1 MKVFFCVPQLTMADS
16 KNANI
21 FISYCREI
29 FDEYLTCVEY
39 VSSEIKINQ
48 IRVTNIDK
56 DSILVFFNAEDG
68 NYTTEMIALITKFYD
83 CQCRIWPIAMQ
94 SNSECRMPP
103 QPVSHM
109 QSFDVSC
116 LSENRNPFKNNVRA
130 IALIFARKIISQALS
145 PLYRDEVLYF
155 LSHRRIDGEYIT
167 TKLADQLRKLT
178 RKRNVYR
185 DVVNVE
191 VGNDAQKD
199 IDKNLPQSDVLIF
212 LQTEQAKDSNY
223 LLKELCFAMVND
235 IPILWLQID
244 NAQNNDMR
252 IKINE
257 QPQLRYLTSDF
268 DDPDKLEDIANEI
281 EEQCFKLIML
291 SSNQVFTYIQCLHE
305 MNKANKIQLINDENS
320 IFAYN
325 VKYNSTSKDLYTP
338 STIYNHYVQCFGRNP
353 QEQDFTHLVEMAKE
367 HKIYDTYDRFFLL
380 SNHGKR
386 DNAHSDNKITE
397 ENYDDYFINIENVVE
412 NARPKLNKRI
422 VISGAF
428 PDDDPIYYNSLIE
441 AVLVY
446 CREIIKQGYTL
457 VFGSHPT
464 FQKLILDTGKLYAS
478 DCKYSIEMHMDKAYI
493 HQYDRS
499 ELEKQCTL
507 IVSDDLQKMRENMIC
522 KEKTEL
528 LICLGGKIKDD
539 KSQQGVDVEVGL
551 AQSKKIP
558 VALVGTV
565 GGRSSEFA
573 NEMLLQK
580 RWSEINSFDKEFNES
595 LFYNVNHRLM
605 AKKLLSKLQ
614 TEL

>member
-1 MKVFFCVPQLTMADS
+1 MNVFICNPQLTMNDS
-16 KNANI
+16 KNANE
-21 FISYCREI
+21 FICNCREI
-29 FDEYLTCVEY
+29 FDEYLTGVEY
-39 VSSEIKINQ
+39 INSKIKINQ
-48 IRVTNIDK
+48 LMVNDVEES
-56 DSILVFFNAEDG
+56 SILVFFNSEDG
-68 NYTTEMIALITKFYD
+68 KYTLEMINLITKFYN
-83 CQCRIWPIAMQ
+83 CQCRIWPIAML

-103 QPVSHM
+103 QPVSQM

-116 LSENRNPFKNNVRA
+116 FSENRNPFINNIRA
-130 IALIFARKIISQALS
+130 IAQIFARKIISQALS

-155 LSHRRIDGEYIT
+155 LSHRRIDGEHIT
-167 TKLADQLRKLT
+167 AKLADQLRNLT

-191 VGNDAQKD
+191 VGDDAQKD

-235 IPILWLQID
+235 IPILWIQID
-244 NAQNNDMR
+244 NAQNDDMR

-257 QPQLRYLTSDF
+257 QPQLRYRTSDF

-281 EEQCFKLIML
+281 EEQCFKLIMF
-291 SSNQVFTYIQCLHE
+291 SSNQVFTYIQCLHD
-305 MNKANKIQLINDENS
+305 MSKANKIQLINDDNS

-325 VKYNSTSKDLYTP
+325 VKYNSISKDLYTRT
-338 STIYNHYVQCFGRNP
+338 TIYNHYVQCFGRNP
-353 QEQDFTHLVEMAKE
+353 QEQDFDLLIERARQQN
-367 HKIYDTYDRFFLL
+367 IYDTYDRFFLL

-386 DNAHSDNKITE
+386 DNVHSDNKVTE

-422 VISGAF
+422 IISGAF

-493 HQYDRS
+493 NEYDRS

-522 KEKTEL
+522 KDKTEL

-551 AQSKKIP
+551 AKSARVP

-565 GGRSSEFA
+565 GGRSSEYA
-573 NEMLLQK
+573 NEMLVQK